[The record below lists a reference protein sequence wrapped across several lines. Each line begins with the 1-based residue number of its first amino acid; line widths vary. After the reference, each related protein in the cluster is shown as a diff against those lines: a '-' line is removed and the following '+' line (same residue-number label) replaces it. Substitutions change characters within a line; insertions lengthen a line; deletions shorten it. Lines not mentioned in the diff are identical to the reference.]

1 MDIFAHRRKRFQ
13 QLLAAADVDLAV
25 IGPTANMR
33 YLIGGSPFGDER
45 FCALF
50 VDETGAR
57 VAVPKINAETAA
69 GFTGLPLYPWDD
81 GEGPGGAIRAC
92 LGSRGKIGR
101 VGIDGSMR
109 ADFLLALFE
118 HGGLDL
124 GPPQTAGRRRG
135 RFLSRA
141 DGRAPLETP
150 GRIVPIEPVLAALRR
165 RKSEEEIEAL
175 AKAALQADEAVRMTI
190 EAIEPG
196 VTEKKLAWEAEKAF
210 RVLGADSVSFTLIG
224 FGEHSA
230 RPHHSV
236 GEKRLSRG
244 ECVLIDVG
252 AALGGYQSDI
262 TRMAFLGE
270 PPDEFREVYAVVLDA
285 NEAGR
290 SAVKPGIPV
299 GEVDRAARD
308 IIEKAGYGERFIHRT
323 GHGIGLDVHEEP
335 WVKEGNTEPLEK
347 GMVFSVEPGIYLPGK
362 FGIRIEDIVAV
373 TDTGVKILTGSGRG
387 LVVVEKD

>member
-1 MDIFAHRRKRFQ
+1 MDIFEHRRKRFQ
-13 QLLAAADVDLAV
+13 QLLAAAEIDLAV

-69 GFTGLPLYPWDD
+69 GFTGLPLYPWGD
-81 GEGPGGAIRAC
+81 GEGPGEAIGAC
-92 LGSRGKIGR
+92 FGSRGKIGR

-118 HGGLDL
+118 HGGLD
-124 GPPQTAGRRRG
+124 P
-135 RFLSRA
+135 
-141 DGRAPLETP
+141 APHETP
-150 GRIVPIEPVLAALRR
+150 GRIVPIAPVLAALRR
-165 RKSEEEIEAL
+165 SKSEEEIEAL
-175 AKAALQADEAVRMTI
+175 AKAALQADEVVRMTI

-196 VTEKKLAWEAEKAF
+196 VTEKRLAWEAEKAF

-236 GEKRLSRG
+236 GEKRLSHG
-244 ECVLIDVG
+244 ECVIIDVG

-270 PPDEFREVYAVVLDA
+270 PSEEFLEVYAVVLDA

-290 SAVKPGIPV
+290 SAVKPGVPL
-299 GEVDRAARD
+299 GEVDRAAREV
-308 IIEKAGYGERFIHRT
+308 IEKAGYGECFIHRT

-335 WVKEGNTEPLEK
+335 WVKEGNPEPLEK

-362 FGIRIEDIVAV
+362 YGIRIEDIVAV

-387 LVVVEKD
+387 LAVVKKD